1 MKKLA
6 LLFVVVFCFALPN
19 YTYAATLG
27 QVLKAPEEGWQRID
41 DKNSNIQYVGSG
53 WSVLNRSEYY
63 LGSRHNST
71 NKQLNDKI
79 IIKFEGTK
87 FRIISSAY
95 SGYTDNL
102 LVTIDGVSEKYAQT
116 ASSDTNQALTYEKQ
130 GLSKGFH
137 IVEIS
142 KQTSGKYELDLT
154 LDAIDIDAT
163 GIFLDP
169 NTPVPT
175 TPDETIPAPSE
186 DPTPTTPE
194 EPTTS
199 PQPSGKRALLVV
211 TLDTGLE
218 KEFDLTSAEVQDF
231 ITWYELKE
239 AGTGKAVY
247 AIDKHDNNK
256 GPFTSR
262 KDYIIF
268 NKVLTFEV
276 SEYSK

>member
-1 MKKLA
+1 MKKIA
-6 LLFVVVFCFALPN
+6 LLFIVLFCFALPN
-19 YTYAATLG
+19 YSYAATLG
-27 QVLKAPEEGWQRID
+27 QVLKTPEEGWQRID

-53 WSVLNRSEYY
+53 WSVLDRSEYY

-71 NKQLNDKI
+71 NKQINDKI

-95 SGYTDNL
+95 PGYTDNL

-116 ASSDTNQALTYEKQ
+116 APSNTNQALTYEKT
-130 GLSKGFH
+130 GLSNGFH
-137 IVEIS
+137 VVEIS
-142 KQTSGKYELDLT
+142 KNSSGKYELDLT
-154 LDAIDIDAT
+154 LDAVDIDAT
-163 GIFLDP
+163 GVLLDP
-169 NTPVPT
+169 STTAPIPT
-175 TPDETIPAPSE
+175 TPDE
-186 DPTPTTPE
+186 PTPTTPE

-199 PQPSGKRALLVV
+199 PQPSGERALLVV

-218 KEFDLTSAEVQDF
+218 KEFDLTRSEVQDF